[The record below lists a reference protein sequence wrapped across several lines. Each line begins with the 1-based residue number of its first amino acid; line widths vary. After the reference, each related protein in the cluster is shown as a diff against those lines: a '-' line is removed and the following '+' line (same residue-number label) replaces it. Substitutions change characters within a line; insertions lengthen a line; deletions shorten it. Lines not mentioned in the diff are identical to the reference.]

1 MFDENPT
8 ITLSTDTVNFE
19 DVSVSV
25 SIPESNGSIHSS
37 LCDWILVWRRSARG
51 CAARLTGSF
60 ILPDGYK
67 LASPTYLIQLITKGK
82 LQNNV
87 IVHIQHYVSL
97 ESKQDCEDMAFL
109 VAGTT
114 PKYRESNPVYAFR
127 FARATCW

>member
-19 DVSVSV
+19 DVGVSV
-25 SIPESNGSIHSS
+25 SISKQELDQGSEMEVFIHPY
-37 LCDWILVWRRSARG
+37 V
-51 CAARLTGSF
+51 TGSF

-97 ESKQDCEDMAFL
+97 ESK
-109 VAGTT
+109 
-114 PKYRESNPVYAFR
+114 
-127 FARATCW
+127 